1 MSDTGPMEKMA
12 ENGIAI
18 GLVFGVIVGAATDN
32 MGLWL
37 SLGIVF
43 GVSVFSQY
51 GSNSEGAEESTSEDP
66 PTEAEDK
73 E

>member
-1 MSDTGPMEKMA
+1 MEKMA

-18 GLVFGVIVGAATDN
+18 GVVFGVVVGAATDN

-43 GVSVFSQY
+43 GVSVFSQF
-51 GSNSEGAEESTSEDP
+51 GSNSEEAEESISEDP
-66 PTEAEDK
+66 PTEAED
-73 E
+73 EE

>member
-18 GLVFGVIVGAATDN
+18 GLIFGVIVGAATDN

-37 SLGIVF
+37 CLGIVF

-51 GSNSEGAEESTSEDP
+51 GSNSERTKEPMSEDSDC
-66 PTEAEDK
+66 EAEDK

>member
-18 GLVFGVIVGAATDN
+18 GLIFGVIVGAATDN

-37 SLGIVF
+37 CLGIVF

-66 PTEAEDK
+66 PTEAED
-73 E
+73 EE

>member
-18 GLVFGVIVGAATDN
+18 GVVLGTIVGAATDN

-66 PTEAEDK
+66 PTEAED
-73 E
+73 EE

>member
-1 MSDTGPMEKMA
+1 MSNAGPMEELAK
-12 ENGIAI
+12 NGIAI
-18 GLVFGVIVGAATDN
+18 GVVFGTVVGAATDN

-51 GSNSEGAEESTSEDP
+51 GSNSEGAEESTSSGP
-66 PTEAEDK
+66 PTEAEGK